1 MSRFIAKKLSKFIA
15 KMILSSSQ
23 NKFTFDTTHTYQ
35 TKPERQEYP
44 YYQISIQVFLTL
56 SSSNTSILYFHKLWC
71 NDGFKNELILVQMEE
86 TKNMGLRKYSFRS
99 NIQVHSFFFFWDG
112 ASCTQYR
119 ENIFDIEKMSF
130 NVKQIWDKGACG
142 KPKSSLTWS

>member
-86 TKNMGLRKYSFRS
+86 TKNMGRRKYSFRS
-99 NIQVHSFFFFWDG
+99 NIQVHSFFFFE
-112 ASCTQYR
+112 T
-119 ENIFDIEKMSF
+119 ELVVLNIEKIYLILRKCLSTLNKF
-130 NVKQIWDKGACG
+130 EIREHVEN
-142 KPKSSLTWS
+142 PNRH

>member
-71 NDGFKNELILVQMEE
+71 NDSFKNELILVQMEE
-86 TKNMGLRKYSFRS
+86 TKNMGRRKYSFRS
-99 NIQVHSFFFFWDG
+99 NIQVHSFFFE
-112 ASCTQYR
+112 T
-119 ENIFDIEKMSF
+119 ELVVLNIEKIYLILRKCLSTLNKF
-130 NVKQIWDKGACG
+130 EIREHVEN
-142 KPKSSLTWS
+142 PNRH

>member
-71 NDGFKNELILVQMEE
+71 NDSFKNELILVQMEE
-86 TKNMGLRKYSFRS
+86 TKNMGRRKYSFRS
-99 NIQVHSFFFFWDG
+99 NIQVHSFFFFE
-112 ASCTQYR
+112 T
-119 ENIFDIEKMSF
+119 ELVVLNIEKIYLILRKCLSTLNKF
-130 NVKQIWDKGACG
+130 EIREHVEN
-142 KPKSSLTWS
+142 PNRH

>member
-1 MSRFIAKKLSKFIA
+1 MFRFIAKKLSKFIA

-86 TKNMGLRKYSFRS
+86 TKNMGRRKYSFRS
-99 NIQVHSFFFFWDG
+99 NIQVHSFFFFE
-112 ASCTQYR
+112 T
-119 ENIFDIEKMSF
+119 ELVVLNIEKIYLILRKCLSTLNKF
-130 NVKQIWDKGACG
+130 EIREHVEN
-142 KPKSSLTWS
+142 PNRH